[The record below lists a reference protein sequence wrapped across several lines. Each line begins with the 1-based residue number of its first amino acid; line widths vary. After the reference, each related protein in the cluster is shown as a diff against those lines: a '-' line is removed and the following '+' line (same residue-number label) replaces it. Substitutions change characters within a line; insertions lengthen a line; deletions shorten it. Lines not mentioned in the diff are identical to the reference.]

1 VAVAFQKLSFTRKI
15 NSILSPKEAHFN
27 LLRRLDQNPDC
38 SQRELANEMGVSLG
52 KVNYCLNKLVEKGWV
67 KVNNF
72 RSSKNK
78 KSYVYLLTPK
88 GIEEK
93 GKLTI
98 EFLRRKTVEYEV
110 LKSEIRQLQQE
121 VDQ

>member
-1 VAVAFQKLSFTRKI
+1 M
-15 NSILSPKEAHFN
+15 SPKEAHFN